1 MWIMWKEVKNL
12 IQVTDFIEFAL
23 SHANPKT
30 VPIGAKLIAP
40 AGTAGMWRYVYGMHG
55 QIITAAYLDRAYK
68 HYKNE
73 GWTREEFDSYTSQY
87 KEGERGT
94 DCNGLLDAFR
104 GVDQSAD
111 YTFRKLCSKENRGSI
126 GALCD
131 RPFRIG
137 EAVFMGT
144 DKRKTHIGFICGSMP
159 NGEPLVVEARG
170 IAFDVCVTRINK
182 RRMWTYRGLI
192 DKVFEY
198 DTPTDTKP
206 YTFQRI
212 LKKGSKGAD
221 VIELKKLLIK
231 AGYADGITV
240 NTSTSK
246 NYGSCTVKM
255 VKALQS
261 DAGITVDGI
270 AGPQTITTLGGVY
283 HD

>member
-1 MWIMWKEVKNL
+1 MKTL
-12 IQVTDFIEFAL
+12 IPVTDFIEFAL

-40 AGTAGMWRYVYGMHG
+40 AGTAGIWRYVYGMHG
-55 QIITAAYLDRAYK
+55 QVITAAYLDRAFK
-68 HYKNE
+68 HYQKE
-73 GWTREEFDSYTSQY
+73 GWTREEFDSYTNQY
-87 KEGERGT
+87 KDGERGT

-111 YTFRKLCSKENRGSI
+111 HSFRKLCSKENRGEV
-126 GALCD
+126 GALCN

-144 DKRKTHIGFICGSMP
+144 ARKKTHIGFICGFMA

-170 IAFDVCVTRINK
+170 IAFDTCVTRINK
-182 RRMWTYRGLI
+182 RRMWKYRGLL
-192 DKVFEY
+192 DQLFEY
-198 DTPTDTKP
+198 GPADETLP
-206 YTFQRI
+206 YTFQRL
-212 LKKGSKGAD
+212 LKKGCKGDD
-221 VIELKKLLIK
+221 VVELKKLLIQ
-231 AGYADGITV
+231 AGYADGITT
-240 NTSTSK
+240 NTPTSK
-246 NYGSCTVKM
+246 NYGSNTVKM